1 MKNLKFYKK
10 RWFSILLIFICP
22 FINFIYIHK
31 GISNLF
37 IKIILNTIL
46 FLWTCF
52 WLLFVIVAVNPN
64 TYNKHIPNKTISG
77 MPSNSAS
84 HSIIVPIRHR
94 KYTKHTRY
102 TNPKKHIQSLKYT
115 KPIQPIQELH
125 YNKPAKHTQ
134 QLNYN
139 KPVQHT
145 QALQNIQPVQQT
157 NNTSNQS
164 SAPVLNYNIQS
175 ENSGNT
181 YNNSHLHRH
190 LSHIINKAKHR
201 F

>member
-115 KPIQPIQELH
+115 KPIQELH